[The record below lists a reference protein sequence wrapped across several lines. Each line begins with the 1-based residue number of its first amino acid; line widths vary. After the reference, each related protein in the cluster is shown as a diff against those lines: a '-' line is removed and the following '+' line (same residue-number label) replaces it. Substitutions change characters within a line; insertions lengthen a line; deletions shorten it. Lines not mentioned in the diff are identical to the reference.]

1 MPAPVVLF
9 VYNRPDHTRQTVEAL
24 AKNELARE
32 TELWI
37 YSDAPQTPEAA
48 ESVAGVRRYI
58 HSLAAFSWFS
68 SVLICEAVQ
77 NKGLAKS
84 IITGVTEVIEAR
96 GCAIV
101 LEDDLVTAPDFLLF
115 MNECLR
121 FYKDNP
127 RVGSISGYSPVKHLP
142 EDYIRD
148 VYFVSRS
155 CSTGWATWLDRWQ
168 QVDWEVHD
176 FEVFKKDRGARKAF
190 DQCGSDRYDRLRRQV
205 VNNLN
210 SWSVRFGYWQ
220 FRQGMNTVYSSKTRV
235 RNIGNDGSGVH
246 NAAGATYNDDLSETP
261 ISFTLS
267 NLESDVRII
276 QKFHKVFSG
285 SYLSQMWR
293 LLRNSGF
300 MSFYFSIKKMFFH
313 N

>member
-24 AKNELARE
+24 AKNVLAHE
-32 TELWI
+32 SELWI
-37 YSDAPQTPEAA
+37 YSDAPKNPEAA
-48 ESVAGVRRYI
+48 ESVAEVRRYI
-58 HSLAAFSWFS
+58 HSLAASSWFS
-68 SVLICEAVQ
+68 NVLICEAVQ

-84 IITGVTEVIEAR
+84 IITGVTEVIKAR
-96 GCAIV
+96 GCVIV

-127 RVGSISGYSPVKHLP
+127 GVGSISGYSPVKRLP

-148 VYFVSRS
+148 VYFISRS

-168 QVDWEVHD
+168 QVDWEVLD
-176 FEVFKKDRGARKAF
+176 FEEFKKDRGARKAF

-205 VNNLN
+205 ENNLN

-246 NAAGATYNDDLSETP
+246 NAAGAIYNDDLSETP

-267 NLESDVRII
+267 CPETDMRII
-276 QKFHKVFSG
+276 RKFHKIFSG
-285 SYLSQMWR
+285 SQLSQMWR

-300 MSFYFSIKKMFFH
+300 MSIYIAIKKLFFRQ
-313 N
+313 